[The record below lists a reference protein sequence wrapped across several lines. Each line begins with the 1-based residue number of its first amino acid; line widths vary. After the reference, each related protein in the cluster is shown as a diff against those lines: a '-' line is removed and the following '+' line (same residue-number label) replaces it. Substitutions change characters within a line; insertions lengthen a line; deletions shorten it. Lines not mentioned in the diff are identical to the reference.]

1 MLTFDERMTNIEASL
16 TRTMNRVNAAAT
28 DGSISTTDDEIGAVI
43 DEIFGDLDNLKERY
57 KILKQH
63 SQMVEQIINPATRK

>member
-16 TRTMNRVNAAAT
+16 TNIMNRVNAAAT
-28 DGSISTTDDEIGAVI
+28 DGSIDTTDDELGAVI
-43 DEIFGDLDNLKERY
+43 EQIFGDLDDLKERY
-57 KILKQH
+57 KIFKKH